1 MPERSYPLTYKE
13 QLRRRI
19 LQPQPSPNLYPP
31 IADLPVN
38 RPADPAPIKPL
49 GCVFAKSCKLPDGI
63 INYANPSGF
72 VPLDSLKDYG
82 DYALLGGREV
92 DSSGAVPLKKISGSA
107 LPVGLGALALA
118 GPSIS
123 TAAAA
128 AGGTVAAGLLTGIVA
143 LIWPSELGDSALY
156 TEEQLR
162 SLEHA
167 NSRVRLSIEQQA
179 DGSLKGYGFYT
190 GNNANW
196 QRIPVIQFQAR
207 GAQQVAVFG
216 EGLELIWTPA
226 IDPADT
232 LGIPALEAAPQAPI
246 LWVYP
251 PTEASNSILVNPIY
265 PPEYQDFILVFPADS
280 GVRPLYVVVSTPRKA
295 VLEPGRKYHDAPAT
309 PLITGIPALRRVPGK
324 TPKQGGAG
332 IRERWKDAKDRII
345 YEWDSQH
352 AELEAYRASDGCH
365 IGSFDYITGEQ
376 LKPAKKGR
384 NIKKYM

>member
-19 LQPQPSPNLYPP
+19 LQPPPSPNLYPP
-31 IADLPVN
+31 IPDLPVN
-38 RPADPAPIKPL
+38 RPADPAPNKPL

-82 DYALLGGREV
+82 NFALLGGRET
-92 DSSGAVPLKKISGSA
+92 DSPGAVPLKKISGSA
-107 LPVGLGALALA
+107 LPIGLGGLALGGSSVSA
-118 GPSIS
+118 V
-123 TAAAA
+123 TAV
-128 AGGTVAAGLLTGIVA
+128 GGTVAAGLLTGLVA
-143 LIWPSELGDSALY
+143 LLWPSELGDSALY
-156 TEEQLR
+156 SEEQLR

-167 NSRVRLSIEQQA
+167 NSRVRLRVEQQA
-179 DGSLKGYGFYT
+179 DGTLMGYGFYT
-190 GNNANW
+190 GNNAEW

-232 LGIPALEAAPQAPI
+232 LGIPALEAAPQAPNI
-246 LWVYP
+246 WVYP

-280 GVRPLYVVVSTPRKA
+280 GVRPLYVVVNAPTRKG

-309 PLITGIPALRRVPGK
+309 ALITGIPGLRRVPGK

-332 IRERWKDAKDRII
+332 IRERWKDTKDRII

-352 AELEAYRASDGCH
+352 AELEAYRASDGSH

-376 LKPAKKGR
+376 FKPAKKGR

>member
-1 MPERSYPLTYKE
+1 MPERSYPLTHKE

-19 LQPQPSPNLYPP
+19 LQPPPPPDLYPP
-31 IADLPVN
+31 IADLPVS
-38 RPADPAPIKPL
+38 RSAVPTPITPR
-49 GCVFAKSCKLPDGI
+49 GCVFTKSCKLPDGI

-92 DSSGAVPLKKISGSA
+92 DSSGALPLKKISGSA

-118 GPSIS
+118 SSSIS
-123 TAAAA
+123 TTAVAT
-128 AGGTVAAGLLTGIVA
+128 GGTVAAGLLTGIVA

-162 SLEHA
+162 SLKQA
-167 NSRVRLSIEQQA
+167 NSRVRLNIEQQA
-179 DGSLKGYGFYT
+179 DGTLKGYGFYT
-190 GNNANW
+190 GNNADW
-196 QRIPVIQFQAR
+196 QRIPVIQFQTRA
-207 GAQQVAVFG
+207 AQQVAVFG

-232 LGIPALEAAPQAPI
+232 LGIPALEAAPQAPT

-280 GVRPLYVVVSTPRKA
+280 GVRPLYVVVSERKR
-295 VLEPGRKYHDAPAT
+295 LTNPDHDYLCAPT
-309 PLITGIPALRRVPGK
+309 TEQITGFPGLRRAK
-324 TPKQGGAG
+324 KMTPKQGGAG
-332 IRERWKDAKDRII
+332 LRDRWTDAKNRRFF
-345 YEWDSQH
+345 EWDS
-352 AELEAYRASDGCH
+352 AEEELEVYRTSDGSH
-365 IGSFDYITGEQ
+365 LGAFDHVTGEQ
-376 LKPAKKGR
+376 RKPPNKKR
-384 NIKKYM
+384 NIKKFM

>member
-19 LQPQPSPNLYPP
+19 LQPPPPPDLYPP
-31 IADLPVN
+31 IADFPAD

-82 DYALLGGREV
+82 DYALLGGRQV
-92 DSSGAVPLKKISGSA
+92 DSYGAVPLKKISGSA

-118 GPSIS
+118 GSSIS
-123 TAAAA
+123 TTAAAV
-128 AGGTVAAGLLTGIVA
+128 GGTVTAGLLTGIVA

-179 DGSLKGYGFYT
+179 DGTLRGYGFYT
-190 GNNANW
+190 GNNADW

-226 IDPADT
+226 IDPANT
-232 LGIPALEAAPQAPI
+232 LGIPALEAAPQAPT

-280 GVRPLYVVVSTPRKA
+280 GVRPLYVVVSVRPGDHQYHPKPTFLPAFPEA
-295 VLEPGRKYHDAPAT
+295 VRAPPKT
-309 PLITGIPALRRVPGK
+309 TIRGGGGLRP
-324 TPKQGGAG
+324 
-332 IRERWKDAKDRII
+332 RWKEPHSYI
-345 YEWDSQH
+345 YEWDFERGKVEKYTKRGKH
-352 AELEAYRASDGCH
+352 LGE
-365 IGSFDYITGEQ
+365 FDPITGERT
-376 LKPAKKGR
+376 KDADPKR
-384 NIKKYM
+384 WIEP